1 MNKKRVNEWIPR
13 AKEALEKAG
22 IAENNTIDKTF
33 RGQIS
38 SFGAAITMG
47 SLTAAVAF
55 FSQKGSSQ
63 TDRHNLLLALDY
75 IIHDRTECRKKEEVS
90 KILDDV
96 LGTPQAGMHS
106 LTAAYI
112 DASIALKLAMN
123 YFDMTK
129 KDGAGNA

>member
-13 AKEALEKAG
+13 AKVALEKAG
-22 IAENNTIDKTF
+22 IAKNNAVDKTF

-38 SFGAAITMG
+38 SFGAAVTMG
-47 SLTAAVAF
+47 SLVAAVAF
-55 FSQKGSSQ
+55 FSQKGSSL

-75 IIHDRTECRKKEEVS
+75 IIHNRTECRKKEEIS
-90 KILDDV
+90 LILDEV
-96 LGTPQAGMHS
+96 LDTPQADMHT
-106 LTAAYI
+106 LTELYI

-123 YFDMTK
+123 YFDMSK